1 MTGLI
6 TEVASV
12 PLMLLGTFAIDAGG
26 DIVSQMILDGK
37 SVGEVNLISVAWAGV
52 ANAGLALVGKGLS
65 IVDKMVGLTTAEC
78 IILELIVRYLV

>member
-65 IVDKMVGLTTAEC
+65 IVDKMVGLTTAES